1 MNARSCSLSVI
12 IPTYNRSS
20 YVRDCLLALRNCGVD
35 DLEIIV
41 ADDGSTDDTRQVV
54 EQTAPR
60 AKYLWQK
67 NTRTPATARNMGF
80 AASTGRYV
88 AFLDCDD
95 SWLPHA
101 AARAVALL
109 DRHPEVDILFAEARM
124 GNPQQGYVSWIESA
138 GQQAF
143 FDLPHRELEPG
154 FRLLERTPFFRRMA
168 VRNPVFIGATLLR
181 REVFAD
187 SGMFNTK
194 LCGAADWELW
204 LRLAHRY
211 NWGYMAE
218 PLAIYT
224 RHLDNMSSNHDHMV
238 GEFCQALRN
247 VLSSCDLSAED
258 RRFIY
263 ERLQHH
269 LFHHAYLAYET
280 GDTRLARQRF
290 AEVVRSGGSRSALF
304 YWLACCL
311 PRPALQAMRRL
322 KQSFGRSP
330 ARCPRTNGGA

>member
-109 DRHPEVDILFAEARM
+109 DRHPEVHILFAEARM

-224 RHLDNMSSNHDHMV
+224 RHLDNMSSDHDRMV
-238 GEFCQALRN
+238 GEFCEA
-247 VLSSCDLSAED
+247 LSSVLACCDLTTED
-258 RRFIY
+258 RLFIRS
-263 ERLQHH
+263 RLQHH
-269 LFHHAYLAYET
+269 LYQHAYLAYDA
-280 GDTRLARQRF
+280 GSLQIARRRF
-290 AEVVRSGGSRSALF
+290 IEVIRWGGPYQAAF
-304 YWLACCL
+304 YWLSCWL
-311 PRPALQAMRRL
+311 PSRLVSRIRRI
-322 KQSFGRSP
+322 KRSLS
-330 ARCPRTNGGA
+330 AKLADRG